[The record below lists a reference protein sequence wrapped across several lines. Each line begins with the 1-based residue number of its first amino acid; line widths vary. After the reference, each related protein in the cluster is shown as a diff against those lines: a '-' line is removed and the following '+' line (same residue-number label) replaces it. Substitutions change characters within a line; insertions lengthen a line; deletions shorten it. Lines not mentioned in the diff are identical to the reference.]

1 MRHRIEEFPFRIR
14 DVQELMGLR
23 PVRIHAEDSDFNCI
37 FCGGEAKMNINYR
50 KNVYGCVKCGAG
62 GGMLNLYGSYYNLTT
77 REAYDEI
84 CEKLSLGEPAEA
96 VEAAKFLAQEDIEKA
111 VPESIRASENEIHH
125 TYSMLLSHLT
135 LSKKHLED
143 LTTRGLTEEQIRHEE
158 YRSTPVFGLK
168 KLTETLLEEG
178 CTVQGVPGF
187 YQDKNGQW
195 TLNFHNRNSG
205 FLIPVRTFDGKIQGM
220 QIRADEMID
229 DRKYVWFSSGG
240 RNMGTSSGSP
250 VHMIG
255 DADTEEVY
263 VTEGPL
269 KGTIAHYMT
278 GKTFLC
284 VAGVTQYKKMPQI
297 LQSLKQR
304 KLARVS
310 EAFDMDKLIHCAVR
324 PVACSTCI
332 KRTMC
337 GSYKGFC
344 SLDDSICSRVSEIR
358 CPRLQVKRE
367 NIQRGCMHLYRIC
380 KELSLPCQRMI
391 WCLDDKGEWNGE
403 NKGIDDYYVA
413 LKQSEP
419 Q

>member
-1 MRHRIEEFPFRIR
+1 MRHRLEEFPFRIR

-23 PVRIHAEDSDFNCI
+23 PIRVHTDSSDFNCI
-37 FCGGEAKMNINYR
+37 FCGGEAKLNINYR

-62 GGMLNLYGSYYNLTT
+62 GGMLDLYGRYYNLTA

-84 CEKLSLGEPAEA
+84 CEKLSLGETAKAAET
-96 VEAAKFLAQEDIEKA
+96 AKFLSIKDMERAA
-111 VPESIRASENEIHH
+111 PESIRASEEEIHH
-125 TYSMLLSHLT
+125 TYSTLLFHLS

-143 LTTRGLTEEQIRHEE
+143 LTTRGLTVEQIRHEE

-205 FLIPVRTFDGKIQGM
+205 FLIPVRTIDGKIQGM
-220 QIRADEMID
+220 QIRADEVID

-255 DADTEEVY
+255 DADAEEVY

-284 VAGVTQYKKMPQI
+284 VAGVTQYKKLPQI
-297 LQSLKQR
+297 LETLKQR

-310 EAFDMDKLIHCAVR
+310 EAFDMDKLIRCAVR
-324 PVACSTCI
+324 PDRCWECD
-332 KRTMC
+332 KRSMC
-337 GSYKGFC
+337 EAYKGYC
-344 SLDDSICSRVSEIR
+344 SLDDSIRGQVSEIR
-358 CPRLQVKRE
+358 CTRLQTKRE

-380 KELSLPCQRMI
+380 RELSLPCQRMV
-391 WCLDDKGEWNGE
+391 WCLDDKGEWNGV